1 MWPFFKFFKK
11 KTIIKNKKMDLSTFD
26 FPQVNKID
34 TVFPTFDTI
43 PELLEEAEFRNP
55 QKGIKKFNELFYS
68 GGKVEFQKD
77 TLGTWKEKAY
87 KYAIN
92 LMGSYAPKHE
102 HKELVVG
109 MIFEEVLNL

>member
-1 MWPFFKFFKK
+1 M
-11 KTIIKNKKMDLSTFD
+11 IKNKKMDLSTFD

-43 PELLEEAEFRNP
+43 PELLKEAEFRNP

-109 MIFEEVLNL
+109 MIFEEVLDL